1 METSRPN
8 PTRKLSSDMSFLD
21 KAKDMA
27 SKVADDLAGKAGPLG
42 EKAKPLAEKAKPLAE
57 KAAPY
62 AEKAA
67 TLAAK
72 GVSSAAST
80 VDKATGGKYHDRIES
95 VSGKLGDALNRDGR
109 STKQEPGA
117 PSAPTPEPKENPEPN
132 QQ

>member
-1 METSRPN
+1 
-8 PTRKLSSDMSFLD
+8 MSFLD

-27 SKVADDLAGKAGPLG
+27 SKVADDLAGKAGPLS
-42 EKAKPLAEKAKPLAE
+42 EKAKPLAE

-80 VDKATGGKYHDRIES
+80 VDKATGGKYHDQIES
-95 VSGKLGDALNRDGR
+95 VSGRLGDALNRDGR
-109 STKQEPGA
+109 ATKPESGSPST
-117 PSAPTPEPKENPEPN
+117 PTSEPKENPEPN